1 MSQYIEFLQEWLAP
15 LGEITARAMFGGHCL
30 YCDGV
35 VFALVASQEVFL
47 KVDSETRPAY
57 EAIGSRPFL
66 PFPDKPEVMQ
76 YYPPP
81 PEFFDNSDVM
91 LQWGRAAVEVARRAK
106 AKRPARRKQAARGRA
121 SAAR

>member
-1 MSQYIEFLQEWLAP
+1 MSQYIEFLQEWLSP
-15 LGEITARAMFGGHCL
+15 LGEISARAMFGGHCL

-35 VFALVASQEVFL
+35 VFALVASQELFL
-47 KVDSETRPAY
+47 KVDAVTKPAF
-57 EAIGSRPFL
+57 EAIGSEPFR

-91 LQWGRAAVEVARRAK
+91 LEWGRAAVAAGRRAK
-106 AKRPARRKQAARGRA
+106 AKRPASRSARTPVRRRESR
-121 SAAR
+121 